1 MEFKDFLSSSPKIQG
16 LFKTVE
22 TLWDTNMAA
31 VSLCWDTKTT
41 WRHVKTLYKTKTDDS
56 LWKDQ

>member
-41 WRHVKTLYKTKTDDS
+41 
-56 LWKDQ
+56 